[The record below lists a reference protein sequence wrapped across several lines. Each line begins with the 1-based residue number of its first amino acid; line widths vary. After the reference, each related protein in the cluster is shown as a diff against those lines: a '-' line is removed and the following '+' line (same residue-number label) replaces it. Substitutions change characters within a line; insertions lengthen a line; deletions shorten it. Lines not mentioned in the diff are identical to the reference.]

1 MQKQN
6 LDVIKNKLESE
17 NWAERL
23 DAVSKID
30 KIGIPVDDEQE
41 EKLIA
46 LLIPLSDDPKWE
58 VRRAVASTL
67 ANFRY
72 IKVKEIIDK
81 LAVDSNK
88 WVKETA
94 ERTRRKLKIS
104 ASTDKRDRKYD
115 YVLGLIRR
123 LKKKYPEEL
132 NDEIL
137 DDILKSVLEVGERY
151 YEELASDA
159 AHQINTALTAL
170 DHASEELQ
178 AKLPKRG
185 KSKKE
190 VEELFGNFLEQK
202 EYLKKI
208 VRDLRIYSEP
218 YDTDFT
224 SERLDSILEEA
235 LVRAKNNVCP
245 PQKNVSF
252 REIIKIEP
260 SLTLDAHREGLINA
274 FTNIICNAFEAMPG
288 GGALEITATST
299 RPGYITVVI
308 SDTGMG
314 MTSKQI
320 EDAKK
325 RWSTSKREGIR
336 RIGLGLPIAIKIIE
350 SGHKGKVTIE
360 SEKNKGTRVSIELP
374 IQKEE
379 ESSL

>member
-1 MQKQN
+1 
-6 LDVIKNKLESE
+6 
-17 NWAERL
+17 
-23 DAVSKID
+23 
-30 KIGIPVDDEQE
+30 
-41 EKLIA
+41 
-46 LLIPLSDDPKWE
+46 
-58 VRRAVASTL
+58 L

-190 VEELFGNFLEQK
+190 VEELFSNFLEQK

-218 YDTDFT
+218 YDTNFT

-235 LVRAKNNVCP
+235 LVRAKN
-245 PQKNVSF
+245 
-252 REIIKIEP
+252 
-260 SLTLDAHREGLINA
+260 
-274 FTNIICNAFEAMPG
+274 
-288 GGALEITATST
+288 
-299 RPGYITVVI
+299 
-308 SDTGMG
+308 
-314 MTSKQI
+314 
-320 EDAKK
+320 
-325 RWSTSKREGIR
+325 
-336 RIGLGLPIAIKIIE
+336 
-350 SGHKGKVTIE
+350 KV
-360 SEKNKGTRVSIELP
+360 
-374 IQKEE
+374 
-379 ESSL
+379 